1 MINPKK
7 EVKRNYHGS
16 RKCKL
21 NKQIAEIVVMPDKPN
36 SSDAID
42 ANNVSLFDCEISC
55 LDSFNSPDPGNNDET
70 DVLNPVIPSS
80 ILTIQRLIPSAPP
93 LEESVNGDHKCN
105 SSVCNQ
111 FGNRLT
117 NIEKQLEEMHSLLK
131 LLEASQETSARLREV
146 IKTKTTA
153 NTDSN
158 DVITALPVESPP
170 VNMTVTPQDPPEI
183 PTVRPIPKPQ
193 KHIK

>member
-1 MINPKK
+1 M
-7 EVKRNYHGS
+7 
-16 RKCKL
+16 KL
-21 NKQIAEIVVMPDKPN
+21 Y

-55 LDSFNSPDPGNNDET
+55 LDSFNSTDPGNNDET

-117 NIEKQLEEMHSLLK
+117 NIEKQLEEMHSLNKELLK